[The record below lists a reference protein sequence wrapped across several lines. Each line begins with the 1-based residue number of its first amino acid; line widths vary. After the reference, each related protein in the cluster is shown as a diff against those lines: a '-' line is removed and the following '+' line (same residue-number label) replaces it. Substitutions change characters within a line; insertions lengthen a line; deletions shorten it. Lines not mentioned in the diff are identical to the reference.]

1 MANEEP
7 KIATPINAMP
17 SLSVSDTEPAG
28 TVTPTED
35 QATPPAKQSSSS
47 EQPVAKKEVPR
58 KTAKRALFTETEDPS
73 KPSSTKKSKNQDWS
87 QVICSYRVQGRI
99 ENDLCIIA

>member
-73 KPSSTKKSKNQDWS
+73 KPSSTKKSKNQD
-87 QVICSYRVQGRI
+87 
-99 ENDLCIIA
+99 